1 MKYPVTIGVVMLA
14 RNTFDYEAA
23 RSLYAQIRRD
33 LQSVPNASFVCADD
47 LVFEVPDLDAPI
59 KKIQKAGVDG
69 LAIISGTFHLGHLA
83 LEIAKRTD
91 VPLLL
96 WGLPELPYNGGK
108 IRLNSVCGVNLNA
121 SNLYKAGRDDFHY
134 CVSDKIDQDWVDA
147 VRIRAKLKAAKIGLL
162 GFRAHGFFNL
172 AFDELSLYQE
182 TGVLLDHFE
191 LADLWNEPVEP
202 ESVQARRAQ
211 IAGLFDLSGV
221 SGAQVQKVAEL
232 CERFRAFMDRRGLS
246 GLAVR
251 CWPEFAAGYGV
262 SPCAAMS
269 VLQGEGYIIGCEG
282 DVQGV
287 ISQLMHTAIG
297 VEQPFLA
304 DLSQVDFE
312 DDSALMWHCG
322 VAPCGLWDECSVR
335 SLDSYY
341 AGGRGVTADF
351 VLKSGRVQVLRM
363 DFARGRSRLFVGC
376 GEAFSVPKELKG
388 TYVKVVFDKPVE
400 EVLDTVIRNGIAHH

>member
-232 CERFRAFMDRRGLS
+232 CERFRAG
-246 GLAVR
+246 
-251 CWPEFAAGYGV
+251 
-262 SPCAAMS
+262 
-269 VLQGEGYIIGCEG
+269 
-282 DVQGV
+282 
-287 ISQLMHTAIG
+287 
-297 VEQPFLA
+297 A
-304 DLSQVDFE
+304 D
-312 DDSALMWHCG
+312 
-322 VAPCGLWDECSVR
+322 
-335 SLDSYY
+335 
-341 AGGRGVTADF
+341 GGPRH
-351 VLKSGRVQVLRM
+351 Q
-363 DFARGRSRLFVGC
+363 SRL
-376 GEAFSVPKELKG
+376 
-388 TYVKVVFDKPVE
+388 
-400 EVLDTVIRNGIAHH
+400 